1 MVQQSLDSIVE
12 FQLDRPPRGSWWPR
26 VFCPHGFP
34 VVIETKPFLEDGTPF
49 PTLFWLSCPYLKEEI
64 SKIESG
70 SEKAVITNQVL
81 QDKLALA
88 EELESERL
96 YADYLECQGF
106 GRKLFIG
113 GTKSPLTFKC
123 MHALVAWYLVSR
135 RGVVAAI
142 TLGKL
147 ESNYCKDKRCEIG
160 HE

>member
-1 MVQQSLDSIVE
+1 M
-12 FQLDRPPRGSWWPR
+12 
-26 VFCPHGFP
+26 
-34 VVIETKPFLEDGTPF
+34 VIETKPFLEDGTPF

-70 SEKAVITNQVL
+70 AEKAVITNQVL

-88 EELESERL
+88 KELESERL

-113 GTKSPLTFKC
+113 GSKSPLTFKC
-123 MHALVAWYLVSR
+123 MHALVAWYLVSH
-135 RGVVAAI
+135 RGIAAAI

>member
-1 MVQQSLDSIVE
+1 M
-12 FQLDRPPRGSWWPR
+12 
-26 VFCPHGFP
+26 
-34 VVIETKPFLEDGTPF
+34 VIETKPFLEDGTPF

-70 SEKAVITNQVL
+70 AEKAVITNQVL

-113 GTKSPLTFKC
+113 GSKSPLTFKC
-123 MHALVAWYLVSR
+123 MHALVAWYLVSH
-135 RGVVAAI
+135 RGIAAAI